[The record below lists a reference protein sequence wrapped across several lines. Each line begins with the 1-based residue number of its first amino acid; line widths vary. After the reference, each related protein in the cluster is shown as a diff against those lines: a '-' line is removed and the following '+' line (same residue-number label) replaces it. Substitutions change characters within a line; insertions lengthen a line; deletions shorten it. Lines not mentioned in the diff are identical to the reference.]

1 MIPNKKRRNKN
12 GKSATPKEVAPLPE
26 NIPLDIIF
34 EDNDILIVDKPAGMI
49 VHPAP
54 GYPSGTL
61 LNAVLHHCPSIAGVG
76 SVSRPGLVHRLDIE
90 TSGIMVFA
98 KNERAI
104 KVLLKD
110 FAEHTSIK
118 KTYLAVLHGSP
129 KPRSG
134 TLKTLIGRKPWDP
147 KRMAVVEKDGR
158 EAITH
163 WETLGRQGSVALV
176 EFVIETGRT
185 HQIRVHAEHLGHPI
199 AGDALYGNKESDRRM
214 AIRPQRQLLHAV
226 ALEFNHPITRKRL
239 RFLSEPP
246 EDIVYAH

>member
-12 GKSATPKEVAPLPE
+12 SKSATPKEVAPLPE

-158 EAITH
+158 GAITH

-185 HQIRVHAEHLGHPI
+185 HQIRVHAEYLGHPI
-199 AGDALYGNKESDRRM
+199 AGDALYGNQEADRRM

>member
-1 MIPNKKRRNKN
+1 
-12 GKSATPKEVAPLPE
+12 
-26 NIPLDIIF
+26 
-34 EDNDILIVDKPAGMI
+34 
-49 VHPAP
+49 
-54 GYPSGTL
+54 
-61 LNAVLHHCPSIAGVG
+61 
-76 SVSRPGLVHRLDIE
+76 
-90 TSGIMVFA
+90 
-98 KNERAI
+98 
-104 KVLLKD
+104 
-110 FAEHTSIK
+110 
-118 KTYLAVLHGSP
+118 
-129 KPRSG
+129 
-134 TLKTLIGRKPWDP
+134 
-147 KRMAVVEKDGR
+147 MAVVEKDGR

-199 AGDALYGNKESDRRM
+199 AGDALYGNKEADRRM

>member
-12 GKSATPKEVAPLPE
+12 SKSATPKEVAPLPE

-199 AGDALYGNKESDRRM
+199 AGDALYGNQEADRRM